1 MTEST
6 ICVWQ
11 RWQIFSF
18 LTSLITRTL
27 RVMERIAVISTFDQ
41 PLLINADVMKSNLS
55 VLGDVFVSA
64 GTWKVPWFIP
74 LIVNTNITNSS
85 RKQNHSKIG
94 FCKALDVL
102 CRKSGCKIFTFVF
115 PLVQTFSTLNDLVFD
130 NICTAF

>member
-1 MTEST
+1 
-6 ICVWQ
+6 
-11 RWQIFSF
+11 
-18 LTSLITRTL
+18 
-27 RVMERIAVISTFDQ
+27 
-41 PLLINADVMKSNLS
+41 
-55 VLGDVFVSA
+55 
-64 GTWKVPWFIP
+64 VPWFIP

-102 CRKSGCKIFTFVF
+102 CRESGCKIFAFVF